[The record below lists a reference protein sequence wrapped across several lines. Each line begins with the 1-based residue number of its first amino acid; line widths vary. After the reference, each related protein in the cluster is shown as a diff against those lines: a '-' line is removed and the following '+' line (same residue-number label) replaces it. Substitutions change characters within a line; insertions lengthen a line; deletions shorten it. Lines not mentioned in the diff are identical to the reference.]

1 VPFVR
6 AGGRHLATVD
16 AAATVFDE
24 SGAVVGSLELDR
36 TALDLTDA
44 GYERA
49 LKGGLQYQ
57 KAAPVKPGRYR
68 VRVAVRE
75 DGGGK
80 LGSASQWVQVPD
92 LAGGKLTLSSLFLLK
107 KEDGPGETAEAP
119 AGGAPSLRG
128 TQARRRFKRG
138 ETLYVQHFAYNAG
151 RDASGATNLVTQ
163 AEIWRGGVLLA
174 SSAPESMPQSDRG
187 GPPLLHTRSVTLEP
201 FGPGDYEVRIVV
213 TDGNAREMTSR
224 RVGFTIE

>member
-1 VPFVR
+1 M
-6 AGGRHLATVD
+6 
-16 AAATVFDE
+16 
-24 SGAVVGSLELDR
+24 
-36 TALDLTDA
+36 DLTDA
-44 GYERA
+44 SYERA
-49 LKGGLQYQ
+49 LKAGLQYQ
-57 KAAPVKPGRYR
+57 RAAPVKPGRYR

-92 LAGGKLTLSSLFLLK
+92 LAGGRLTLSSLFLLK
-107 KEDGPGETAEAP
+107 KEDGPGEAAEAP

-128 TQARRRFKRG
+128 VQALRRFQRG
-138 ETLYVQHFAYNAG
+138 ETLYVQHFAYNPG
-151 RDASGATNLVTQ
+151 RDASGATNLVAQ

-174 SSAPESMPQSDRG
+174 SSAPEAMGLGDRG
-187 GPPLLHTRSVTLEP
+187 EPPVPHTRSIKLEP

-213 TDGNAREMTSR
+213 TDRNANEMTSR